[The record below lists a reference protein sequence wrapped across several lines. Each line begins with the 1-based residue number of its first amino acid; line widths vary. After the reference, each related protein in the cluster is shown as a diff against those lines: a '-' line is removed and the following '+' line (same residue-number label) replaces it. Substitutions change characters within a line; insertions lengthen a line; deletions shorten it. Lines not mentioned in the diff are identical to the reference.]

1 MLHDILLILLGLVI
15 GAVIGFLLARHFM
28 QKYLKENP
36 PINEKMI
43 ETLMSGMGRKPSQKQ
58 VKQMM
63 AQMNR
68 LQK

>member
-1 MLHDILLILLGLVI
+1 MLHDILLIVVGLIVGLL
-15 GAVIGFLLARHFM
+15 IGFFLARHM
-28 QKYLKENP
+28 MKKYMDENP

-58 VKQMM
+58 INQMM

-68 LQK
+68 LKK